1 MKKFNSIL
9 AALLVTLS
17 ANAEGYQVN
26 SLSASQVGMA
36 HVGTG
41 MKLGAESMHF
51 NPAGMAFM
59 EDKLDFSIGASA
71 VVPSATCTYSGTE
84 YSNNSTVSTPL
95 YAYGAFS
102 VNDKIKVGISLT
114 TPYGSSIDWGSN
126 WAGAVLS
133 QNVSLQAFS
142 LQPTIA
148 WKITD
153 KLSIG
158 AGAIISWGSVELEKG
173 LVSASSMNMVLAA
186 QGSEYSFGDT
196 TPASVQLSGSSKVS
210 VGYNVG
216 AMYDITDKLTVG
228 ASFRSEMGLK
238 VEAGDAKLIYAKDND
253 MAQLLLGTT
262 LDAMDNSQFEAEMPM
277 PYNLTLGTS
286 YQLTSRLLLA
296 FDAQLTGWSAY
307 DVLNINFLGD
317 ELTAYNQSL
326 EKNYSNSWAFRIG
339 AEYALNKSIDL
350 RAGFYYDQSP
360 VNSEYYNPETPSMDK
375 ISPSFGFSYR
385 PTANI
390 SIDVACAYIHGL
402 GADDASYTYT
412 DTLLETETTFT
423 ANYSVSAWNP
433 TLGISYSF

>member
-1 MKKFNSIL
+1 MKKISSIL

-26 SLSASQVGMA
+26 SLSASQVGMG

-59 EDKLDFSIGASA
+59 EEKLDFSVGASA
-71 VVPSATCTYSGTE
+71 VVPSAVCTYGGTD
-84 YSNNSTVSTPL
+84 YNSNSTVSTPL

-114 TPYGSSIDWGSN
+114 TPYGSAIDWGSD
-126 WAGAVLS
+126 WSGAVLS

-142 LQPTIA
+142 LQPTVA

-153 KLSIG
+153 KLSVG

-173 LVSASSMNMVLAA
+173 LVSASSMDMVLAA
-186 QGSEYSFGDT
+186 QGSEYSFGET
-196 TPASVQLSGSSKVS
+196 TPVSVQLSGSSKIAF
-210 VGYNVG
+210 GYNVG
-216 AMYDITDKLTVG
+216 AMYDITDKFTVG
-228 ASFRSEMGLK
+228 ASFRSEMGLE
-238 VEAGDAKLIYAKDND
+238 VEAGDAKLIYAND
-253 MAQLLLGTT
+253 MAQLLLGST
-262 LDAMDNSQFEAEMPM
+262 LDAMDNSEFEAEMPM

-286 YQLTSRLLLA
+286 YQATSRLLLA

-307 DVLNINFLGD
+307 EVLNINFLGD
-317 ELTAYNQSL
+317 GLTAYNQSL

-339 AEYALNKSIDL
+339 AEYAVNKSFDL
-350 RAGFYYDQSP
+350 RAGFYYDQTP
-360 VNSEYYNPETPSMDK
+360 VNSEYYNPETPGMDK
-375 ISPSFGFSYR
+375 ISPSLGFSYR

-390 SIDVACAYIHGL
+390 SIDVACAYIYGL
-402 GADDASYTYT
+402 GADEASYTYT
-412 DTLLETETTFT
+412 DTLLGTETTFT
-423 ANYSVSAWNP
+423 ANYSVTAWNP